1 MNTENTEN
9 TENKPKHIIFLDN
22 VQRTILG
29 EFVEEDEK
37 KLTVKNPVVIM
48 INQDN
53 AGKISVQLL
62 PLLFREFLAD
72 KAGDVSFKYPK
83 EIISTSNIEAIDF
96 RLQAQYS
103 QMFSK
108 TNSFVTPQQQPPQQ
122 TEGGVINLFDE

>member
-9 TENKPKHIIFLDN
+9 KLKHVIFLDN

-29 EFVEEDEK
+29 ELVSEDEK
-37 KLTVKNPVVIM
+37 NLNIKNPVVIM

-53 AGKISVQLL
+53 TGKISVQLL

-72 KAGDVSFKYPK
+72 KTGDVTFKYTK
-83 EIISTSNIEAIDF
+83 ENISTSDVEAIDF

-108 TNSFVTPQQQPPQQ
+108 TNSFVAPQQQAPQQ

>member
-1 MNTENTEN
+1 MNTENTE
-9 TENKPKHIIFLDN
+9 TKQKHIIFLDN
-22 VQRTILG
+22 VQRTILA
-29 EFVEEDEK
+29 ELVSEDDV
-37 KLTVKNPVVIM
+37 KLNVKNPVIIM

-53 AGKISVQLL
+53 TGKISVQLL

-72 KAGDVSFKYPK
+72 KTGDVIFNYNKSN
-83 EIISTSNIEAIDF
+83 ISTSDVETIDF

-108 TNSFVTPQQQPPQQ
+108 TNSFVAPQQSPQQ

>member
-9 TENKPKHIIFLDN
+9 KSKHIIFLDN
-22 VQRTILG
+22 VQRTILA
-29 EFVEEDEK
+29 EFVNEDDK
-37 KLTVKNPVVIM
+37 NLNVKNPVVIM

-53 AGKISVQLL
+53 TGKISVQLL

-72 KAGDVSFKYPK
+72 KTGDVTFKYSK
-83 EIISTSNIEAIDF
+83 ENISTSDIEAIDF

-108 TNSFVTPQQQPPQQ
+108 TNSFVAPQQQAPQQ